1 MSYVVTC
8 LHVRRQ
14 MAKAAVI
21 MESSFGFSLASIVWE
36 GRSTDSKHRRSRE
49 EEQQQRRSSD
59 RLKRATRTQVNNF
72 CAPLPTRC
80 ITPLVLN
87 QRVGEKRCQKIC
99 TTCPKL
105 SVQWIVNHFGIF
117 MPFLSPHVVLEDYA
131 WNLEWEI
138 ERIWYTITHLFR
150 KVKSFSLVSLFHY

>member
-49 EEQQQRRSSD
+49 EEQQQQRRSSD

-105 SVQWIVNHFGIF
+105 SVQWIVNHFGLF
-117 MPFLSPHVVLEDYA
+117 MPFLSPHVVYVGGLCIESGMRNREDLIH
-131 WNLEWEI
+131 N
-138 ERIWYTITHLFR
+138 YTP
-150 KVKSFSLVSLFHY
+150 V